1 MSATTNAIQR
11 PRPVILGLLAAV
23 LVVLVVWA
31 VWPAASQSPGPSKQV
46 RVQQR
51 PAAADA
57 AAAGRGTGTAGTLP
71 GQLDVRLEA
80 LADPPPSPEGGTS
93 RNPFRFYVKPPPPPP
108 PAPKYVAPPPPPP
121 GTPGAPDYVP
131 PPPPPPPIP
140 LKFIGTLDV
149 AGKKKQAIFSDG
161 KGAPLYGG
169 EGELI
174 LGQYKIVRIG
184 VESVVME
191 YADGKG
197 RQTIP
202 MRGGTQ

>member
-1 MSATTNAIQR
+1 MSAATKAIQR

-31 VWPAASQSPGPSKQV
+31 VWPAASQSPAPSKQV

-51 PAAADA
+51 PAASETATT
-57 AAAGRGTGTAGTLP
+57 GRGTGTAGTLP

-80 LADPPPSPEGGTS
+80 LKQPPPSPEAGTS

-108 PAPKYVAPPPPPP
+108 PPPTPAPPPPPP
-121 GTPGAPDYVP
+121 PVRGEPGYVEP

-140 LKFIGTLDV
+140 LKFIGTLE
-149 AGKKKQAIFSDG
+149 APGKKKQAIFSDG

-202 MRGGTQ
+202 MRGGQ

>member
-1 MSATTNAIQR
+1 MSATTNTIQR

-23 LVVLVVWA
+23 VVVLVVWA
-31 VWPAASQSPGPSKQV
+31 VWPAASQSPAPSKQV

-51 PAAADA
+51 PGATDPATT
-57 AAAGRGTGTAGTLP
+57 GRGTGTAGTLP

-80 LADPPPSPEGGTS
+80 LGDQPPSPEGGTS

-108 PAPKYVAPPPPPP
+108 PPPKPLPPPPPP
-121 GTPGAPDYVP
+121 PAVGDPDYRPP

-140 LKFIGTLDV
+140 LKFIGTLDKP
-149 AGKKKQAIFSDG
+149 GIKRQAIFSDG
-161 KGAPLYGG
+161 KGAPLYGA
-169 EGELI
+169 EGDLI
-174 LGQYKIVRIG
+174 LGQFRIVRIG

-191 YADGKG
+191 YPDGKG

-202 MRGGTQ
+202 MRGGS